1 MELIT
6 SLISSSVKGR
16 ASETTMRTQQFITKK
31 TNSSSPNAVLI
42 SIPSNRVCV
51 CTCLCV
57 QMHVGGMG
65 FDVTKR
71 KGAQHRSPAHGPGT
85 V

>member
-31 TNSSSPNAVLI
+31 TNSFAECWAHQHPQQSGVRVHMP
-42 SIPSNRVCV
+42 VCV
-51 CTCLCV
+51 GAC
-57 QMHVGGMG
+57 GGMG
-65 FDVTKR
+65 FDATKR
-71 KGAQHRSPAHGPGT
+71 KGAQHGSPTHGPGT